1 MTGASGTDPA
11 RHIPHT
17 GPARALRSRCMQ
29 VTVNGESC
37 DLPEGLRADELIER
51 IGLADQRIALEVN
64 REIVPRS
71 EYASTTLHEGD
82 RVEIVRAIG
91 GG

>member
-1 MTGASGTDPA
+1 MRVS
-11 RHIPHT
+11 
-17 GPARALRSRCMQ
+17 
-29 VTVNGESC
+29 VNGEQY
-37 DLPEGLRADELIER
+37 DLPEAITVAELVERVGL
-51 IGLADQRIALEVN
+51 GDQRIALEVN

-71 EYASTTLHEGD
+71 EYSETKLAEGD

>member
-1 MTGASGTDPA
+1 
-11 RHIPHT
+11 
-17 GPARALRSRCMQ
+17 MQ
-29 VTVNGESC
+29 ITVNGETSE
-37 DLPEGLRADELIER
+37 LPEGLTVAELLER
-51 IGLADQRIALEVN
+51 TGLADQRIALERN

-71 EYASTTLHEGD
+71 EFEHTRLAEGD

>member
-1 MTGASGTDPA
+1 
-11 RHIPHT
+11 
-17 GPARALRSRCMQ
+17 MQ

-37 DLPEGLRADELIER
+37 ELPEALRADELIER
-51 IGLADQRIALEVN
+51 IGLADQRIALEIN

-71 EYASTTLHEGD
+71 EYANTTLHEGD

>member
-1 MTGASGTDPA
+1 MHVS
-11 RHIPHT
+11 
-17 GPARALRSRCMQ
+17 
-29 VTVNGESC
+29 VNGEEQQ
-37 DLPEGLRADELIER
+37 LPEGLTAAELIER

-71 EYASTTLHEGD
+71 EYTSTTLAEGD

>member
-1 MTGASGTDPA
+1 
-11 RHIPHT
+11 
-17 GPARALRSRCMQ
+17 MQ
-29 VTVNGESC
+29 ITVNGEEC
-37 DLPEGLRADELIER
+37 QLPEGLTAAELVER

-71 EYASTTLHEGD
+71 EYTQRQLAEGD

>member
-1 MTGASGTDPA
+1 MLVS
-11 RHIPHT
+11 
-17 GPARALRSRCMQ
+17 
-29 VTVNGESC
+29 VNGEEYE
-37 DLPEGLRADELIER
+37 LPEAVTVGELVER
-51 IGLADQRIALEVN
+51 VGLANQRIALERN

-71 EYASTTLHEGD
+71 EYAATKLAEGD

>member
-1 MTGASGTDPA
+1 
-11 RHIPHT
+11 
-17 GPARALRSRCMQ
+17 MQ
-29 VTVNGESC
+29 VTVNGEVHE
-37 DLPEGLRADELIER
+37 LPEGLKADELVER
-51 IGLADQRIALEVN
+51 IGLAEQRIALEVN

-71 EYASTTLHEGD
+71 EYAQTTLHEGD

>member
-1 MTGASGTDPA
+1 
-11 RHIPHT
+11 
-17 GPARALRSRCMQ
+17 MQ
-29 VTVNGESC
+29 VTVNGETSE
-37 DLPEGLRADELIER
+37 LPEGLTVAELVER
-51 IGLADQRIALEVN
+51 TGLADQRIALERN

-71 EYASTTLHEGD
+71 EFGRTRLAEGD

>member
-1 MTGASGTDPA
+1 MHV
-11 RHIPHT
+11 R
-17 GPARALRSRCMQ
+17 
-29 VTVNGESC
+29 VNGE
-37 DLPEGLRADELIER
+37 DHELPEALTVAELVER
-51 IGLADQRIALEVN
+51 VGLADQRIALEVN

-71 EYASTTLHEGD
+71 QYDATRLQEGD

>member
-1 MTGASGTDPA
+1 
-11 RHIPHT
+11 
-17 GPARALRSRCMQ
+17 MQ
-29 VTVNGESC
+29 VSVNGEQY
-37 DLPEGLRADELIER
+37 DLPEAITVAELVERVGL
-51 IGLADQRIALEVN
+51 GDQRIALELN

-71 EYASTTLHEGD
+71 EFSETKLAEGD

>member
-1 MTGASGTDPA
+1 MAM
-11 RHIPHT
+11 R
-17 GPARALRSRCMQ
+17 
-29 VTVNGESC
+29 VTLNGEEEQ
-37 DLPEGLRADELIER
+37 LPEGLTAAELVER
-51 IGLADQRIALEVN
+51 VGLADQRIALEVN

-71 EYASTTLHEGD
+71 EYETTRLSEGD

>member
-1 MTGASGTDPA
+1 M
-11 RHIPHT
+11 H
-17 GPARALRSRCMQ
+17 
-29 VTVNGESC
+29 VTVNGEEEH
-37 DLPEGLRADELIER
+37 LPEGLTVAELVERA
-51 IGLADQRIALEVN
+51 GLSGQRVALEVN

-71 EYASTTLHEGD
+71 AYAETRLAEGD